1 MGVTVNLLDGNA
13 IPAVG
18 YGVYQVPDDA
28 AEVALTH
35 AIKCGYRSVDTAA
48 MYGNEAGVGR
58 AVRASAVPRSE
69 LFVTTKLWNDDQ
81 GYDTT
86 MRAFEKSLSTLG
98 LGYVDMYLIHWPLA
112 KEGKFV
118 DTFRAFQKL
127 KADGLVRSIGV
138 SNFTRAHLEELIEAT
153 GEVPVVN
160 QVELHPRL
168 AQNELREFH
177 ASLGIVTEAWG
188 PLGQGSTLSIPEI
201 VDIAAAQSKTAAQVV
216 LRWHLQRGT
225 VVIPK
230 SAAPERIE
238 SNFAVFDFELTDEQM
253 TLIDGLDTGDR
264 IGADP
269 DIMCYPDIQRDRK
282 LLRRSSLQPRHH
294 VTPEVAPH
302 RGLIVGVQTRAGNR
316 GEIDDHP
323 GHPLRGLGDVGRR
336 VDVAAVAGGDHIVL
350 PEGGQ
355 VGHQALDPDP
365 RAGGELVGLAQAE
378 LHDQGTRCV
387 VGAAAVGHAGRQLGV
402 ELGQSGQGPVCIGPE
417 RIVEPHDRG
426 AEQRGLIGEVP
437 VQPRPGHPG
446 GLGHLEHGGRP
457 NALGGEA
464 FLGGIEEPIVNA
476 AGIDGICHGANIAKP
491 VDTFCDLC
499 TVG

>member
-28 AEVALTH
+28 AEVALRH
-35 AIKCGYRSVDTAA
+35 AIECGYRSVDTAA

-160 QVELHPRL
+160 QIELHPRL

-201 VDIAAAQSKTAAQVV
+201 ADIAAAQSKTAAQVV

-269 DIMCYPDIQRDRK
+269 DIMW
-282 LLRRSSLQPRHH
+282 
-294 VTPEVAPH
+294 
-302 RGLIVGVQTRAGNR
+302 
-316 GEIDDHP
+316 
-323 GHPLRGLGDVGRR
+323 
-336 VDVAAVAGGDHIVL
+336 
-350 PEGGQ
+350 
-355 VGHQALDPDP
+355 
-365 RAGGELVGLAQAE
+365 
-378 LHDQGTRCV
+378 
-387 VGAAAVGHAGRQLGV
+387 
-402 ELGQSGQGPVCIGPE
+402 
-417 RIVEPHDRG
+417 
-426 AEQRGLIGEVP
+426 
-437 VQPRPGHPG
+437 
-446 GLGHLEHGGRP
+446 
-457 NALGGEA
+457 
-464 FLGGIEEPIVNA
+464 
-476 AGIDGICHGANIAKP
+476 
-491 VDTFCDLC
+491 
-499 TVG
+499 